1 MQTGRQ
7 IKQPDAEEDTASME
21 TVRILPEHLGRWQQ
35 SLADDGRDVKT
46 IRLYRTTVSG
56 FLDWQ
61 GGGELSR
68 VQLHAY
74 VRHLQTDHQTP
85 GAEHTG
91 LRPRTIR
98 RTFTAMRSFWR
109 YMKTQGV
116 DLPALDSITLPRLD
130 TAQRRVPSDTEV
142 RAIFAAAERIGNEA
156 RSAHWRDWLRH
167 RARAVL
173 ALLAGCALRRGELL
187 ALNETDLRELP
198 TGWVV
203 VVRRGKMGQ
212 ARTIPVAEEHIGALK
227 AWLRVRRERMQRLDH
242 DALPLF
248 HEDKG
253 GRMGQHSL
261 DSLWDAILRGAG
273 LEDTGLTPH
282 GLRHWAATSIIRR
295 SSVKVAQA
303 YLGHASPS
311 TTLSVY
317 AHADADDLRLA
328 ASGLAGTIHTP
339 VEQAQKVSRAEAVTP
354 TRSPGKRLRRSAKHM
369 LGR

>member
-1 MQTGRQ
+1 
-7 IKQPDAEEDTASME
+7 ME
-21 TVRILPEHLGRWQQ
+21 TIRALTGHLGGWQQ
-35 SLADDGRDVKT
+35 AMAEDGRDAKT

-56 FLDWQ
+56 FLEWH
-61 GGGELSR
+61 GLRPLGR
-68 VQLHAY
+68 VDLHAY
-74 VRHLQTDHQTP
+74 VRHLQTEHQAP
-85 GAEHTG
+85 GADHTG

-98 RTFTAMRSFWR
+98 RTFTALRSFWR
-109 YMKTQGV
+109 YLKTQGIE
-116 DLPALDSITLPRLD
+116 LPALDAITLPRLD

-142 RAIFAAAERIGNEA
+142 RALFAAAERIGSEA
-156 RSAHWRDWLRH
+156 RSAYWRDWLRH

-212 ARTIPVAEEHIGALK
+212 ARTIPVAEEHVGALK

-261 DSLWDAILRGAG
+261 DSLWDSILRGAG
-273 LEDTGLTPH
+273 LDDTGLTPH
-282 GLRHWAATSIIRR
+282 GLRHWAATAIIRR

-303 YLGHASPS
+303 YLGHASPQ
-311 TTLSVY
+311 TTLAVY
-317 AHADADDLRLA
+317 AHADADDLRSA
-328 ASGLAGTIHTP
+328 AAGLAGTIHTP
-339 VEQAQKVSRAEAVTP
+339 VEQAQKISRVEAPTP
-354 TRSPGKRLRRSAKHM
+354 MRSPGKRLRRSARHM

>member
-1 MQTGRQ
+1 MRTDQQ
-7 IKQPDAEEDTASME
+7 ITQSDAEGDTASME
-21 TVRILPEHLGRWQQ
+21 TVRILPEHLDGWQQ

-56 FLDWQ
+56 FLEWQ
-61 GGGELSR
+61 GVRSLTR
-68 VQLHAY
+68 ADFHAF
-74 VRHLQTDHQTP
+74 VRHLQTEHQTP

-98 RTFTAMRSFWR
+98 RTFTALRSFWR
-109 YMKTQGV
+109 YLRTQGI
-116 DLPALDSITLPRLD
+116 DLPSLESITLPRLD

-142 RAIFAAAERIGNEA
+142 RALFAAAERIGSEA
-156 RSAHWRDWLRH
+156 RSQQWRDWLRH

-212 ARTIPVAEEHIGALK
+212 ARTVPVAEEHIGALK
-227 AWLRVRRERMQRLDH
+227 AWLKVRRERMARLDH

-253 GRMGQHSL
+253 SRMGQHSL
-261 DSLWDAILRGAG
+261 DSLWAALLRGAG
-273 LEDTGLTPH
+273 LDDTGLTCH
-282 GLRHWAATSIIRR
+282 GCRHWAATAIIRR
-295 SSVKVAQA
+295 SSIKVAQA

-311 TTLSVY
+311 TTLLVY
-317 AHADADDLRLA
+317 AHADADDLRSA

-339 VEQAQKVSRAEAVTP
+339 AEQPQKVSRAESALP
-354 TRSPGKRLRRSAKHM
+354 ARSPGRRVRRSARHM